1 MKVKLNGLTC
11 LNGLVFLVYFLL
23 VIALLW
29 YIFHYK
35 EGNQNTDV
43 DSINKYLTEQSSNEL
58 TSNTISPG
66 ISTIDRYADPMCNA
80 NEYIYCVDGYIECAD
95 IFGTSQ
101 NALQNMTPYTSGST
115 LAGCGTYI
123 NKVNL
128 SDYTTDYGD
137 VSSNRSRGVY
147 FDLSQCDTLNYP
159 GKPWKV
165 GGDDIMSFQGCYPSQ
180 KEGDKAWDALKGI
193 LNINTTEIYK
203 KGDNVLIENDY
214 LHTIKQTLQSD
225 KQTSLKQILAVL
237 DADKHDKLYKMVSNK
252 KYYKGTIKDAST
264 ALYTVSL
271 GIPGY
276 AIDIPGVSNQ
286 YLLKDSLYNKL
297 TNDYYSDLGAG
308 SHIRPMCKSGTF
320 TSCLANPPFIMKNGK
335 YESTSDP
342 MIQVYPDNPLQDV
355 DTGAPFTS
363 PLLGPSVEEPSSLLE
378 YNYFK
383 TSNNETPFIQCIA
396 DYGTNIGD
404 DLCCG
409 QKGKL
414 EDTKHVCP
422 AETPICQ
429 GYSKDS
435 YGYCAS

>member
-1 MKVKLNGLTC
+1 MKNLKLGSTI
-11 LNGLVFLVYFLL
+11 LNSFVFLVYFVL
-23 VIALLW
+23 VILLLW
-29 YIFHYK
+29 YVFYFK
-35 EGNQNTDV
+35 EGNQNTDM
-43 DSINKYLTEQSSNEL
+43 DSINKYLMEQPTSVLKSNE
-58 TSNTISPG
+58 ISPG

-80 NEYIYCVDGYIECAD
+80 NEYIYCVDGYIECHD
-95 IFGTSQ
+95 IFGTAQ
-101 NALQNMTPYTSGST
+101 NALQNMAPYTSGST
-115 LAGCGTYI
+115 LAGCGTHI
-123 NKVNL
+123 NKVDL
-128 SDYTTDYGD
+128 SDYSTEYD

-165 GGDDIMSFQGCYPSQ
+165 GGDDIMTFQGCYPS
-180 KEGDKAWDALKGI
+180 EREADKAWDALSGI
-193 LNINTTEIYK
+193 LNINTTQIYK
-203 KGDNVLIENDY
+203 KGDNVLIDDTF
-214 LHTIKQTLQSD
+214 LRSIQQPLQS
-225 KQTSLKQILAVL
+225 KINPTSLTQILAIL
-237 DADKHDKLYKMVSNK
+237 DADKDIKIYKMVNNK

-308 SHIRPMCKSGTF
+308 SHIRPVCKTGTF
-320 TSCLANPPFIMKNGK
+320 TSCLATPPFIMKHGK

-342 MIQVYPDNPLQDV
+342 MISVYPDISQTDV
-355 DTGAPFTS
+355 DTGTSFKS
-363 PLLGPSVEEPSSLLE
+363 PLLGPSVGEPSSLLE

-383 TSNNETPFIQCIA
+383 TSNNESPFIQCVA

-409 QKGKL
+409 QKGTL
-414 EDTKHVCP
+414 QNTKHVCP
-422 AETPICQ
+422 EETPVCQ

-435 YGYCAS
+435 YGYCA